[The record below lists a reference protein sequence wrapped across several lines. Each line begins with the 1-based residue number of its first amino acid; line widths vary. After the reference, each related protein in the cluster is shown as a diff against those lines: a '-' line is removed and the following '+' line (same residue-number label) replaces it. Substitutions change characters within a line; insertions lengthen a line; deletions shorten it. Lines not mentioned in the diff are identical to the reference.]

1 MWPLIY
7 ICVYASLN
15 YMLSDKEYLL
25 KIAKTRMPFGKYKD
39 MLLIDLPEWYIV
51 WFANNG
57 FPEGELGSL
66 LKCVY
71 EIKLNGLEYLFKP
84 LR

>member
-1 MWPLIY
+1 
-7 ICVYASLN
+7 
-15 YMLSDKEYLL
+15 MLSDKEYLL
-25 KIAKTRMPFGKYKD
+25 KIAKMRMPFGKYKD

-51 WFANNG
+51 WFAQNG
-57 FPEGELGSL
+57 FPEGELGNM
-66 LKCVY
+66 LKSVY